1 MKTDEILEA
10 IIKCCKNH
18 GAGQVSLFGSRAKGT
33 CLDTSDFDIGVSGA
47 VDVEGLREEL
57 EELPTLY
64 KIDLV
69 DLDTC
74 KNELLLEDV
83 REYGCKIYEKI

>member
-18 GAGQVSLFGSRAKGT
+18 GAGQVILFGSRAKGT
-33 CLDTSDFDIGVSGA
+33 CLDTSDVDIGVSCA

-64 KIDLV
+64 
-69 DLDTC
+69 
-74 KNELLLEDV
+74 NELLLEDI

>member
-18 GAGQVSLFGSRAKGT
+18 GAGQVILFGSRAKGT

-57 EELPTLY
+57 EELPTL
-64 KIDLV
+64 
-69 DLDTC
+69 
-74 KNELLLEDV
+74 
-83 REYGCKIYEKI
+83 